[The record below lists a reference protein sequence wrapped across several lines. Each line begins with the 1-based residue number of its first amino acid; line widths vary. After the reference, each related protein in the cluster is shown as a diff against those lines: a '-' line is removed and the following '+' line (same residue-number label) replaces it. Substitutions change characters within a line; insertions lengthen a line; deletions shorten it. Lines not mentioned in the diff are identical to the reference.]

1 MNTIL
6 ANAEWGMTMK
16 RLYIV
21 LMIMI
26 LICGCSAHND
36 KTKNVSESTDTITE
50 ERGSDDVTI
59 TLLSDDVSEESVNKV
74 KDAWR
79 QLSVIAPIFD
89 IEIAIGPS
97 TRHEQRDGLVNFTEL
112 EIGSDDFYEIFVNK
126 CTGLPYWKVVGLSE
140 YAFEYTPV
148 NTENEVIEY
157 LEKREE
163 KTFPLFA
170 LFFSEKYSKERDIQ
184 MSRDCAYYLTK
195 YALDNYSYKDFAEKE
210 YRGEWLT
217 GFGAG
222 VDFRFDEIDE
232 IVESATAEKQ
242 GTAIYVVCGGNTWEI
257 HEVEWLKSAN
267 DVYSILYDAED
278 GIQKLC
284 KRIAIESDIY
294 DEESFRKNV
303 KVIPTDKSD
312 ISTAKDGVIVL
323 KDPLSFI
330 HEYVHITLG
339 YSKTEQWLNE
349 GLSEYYCADYED
361 EYVSRH
367 NQWDE
372 YYQSWLDEGVIDD
385 ELKAIYEQDGTLQY
399 EETIIENYQKLRA
412 KIGDG
417 QNNYSCL
424 SYALGITDLMYFGTE
439 MREEASR
446 RTVSDIYEGK
456 VAADKLGNRLTY
468 ESAMVVVADLV
479 AKYGVDS
486 IIASKGSF
494 EEDFGM
500 TSNEYIQNYIDNKA
514 YMHFLGE

>member
-1 MNTIL
+1 M
-6 ANAEWGMTMK
+6 
-16 RLYIV
+16 
-21 LMIMI
+21 
-26 LICGCSAHND
+26 
-36 KTKNVSESTDTITE
+36 
-50 ERGSDDVTI
+50 
-59 TLLSDDVSEESVNKV
+59 
-74 KDAWR
+74 
-79 QLSVIAPIFD
+79 
-89 IEIAIGPS
+89 
-97 TRHEQRDGLVNFTEL
+97 
-112 EIGSDDFYEIFVNK
+112 
-126 CTGLPYWKVVGLSE
+126 
-140 YAFEYTPV
+140 
-148 NTENEVIEY
+148 
-157 LEKREE
+157 
-163 KTFPLFA
+163 
-170 LFFSEKYSKERDIQ
+170 
-184 MSRDCAYYLTK
+184 
-195 YALDNYSYKDFAEKE
+195 
-210 YRGEWLT
+210 
-217 GFGAG
+217 
-222 VDFRFDEIDE
+222 
-232 IVESATAEKQ
+232 ESATAEKQ

-267 DVYSILYDAED
+267 DVYSLLYDAED

-323 KDPLSFI
+323 KHPLSFI

-399 EETIIENYQKLRA
+399 EETIINNYQKLRA
-412 KIGDG
+412 KVGDE
-417 QNNYSCL
+417 QNQYSCL
-424 SYALGITDLMYFGTE
+424 TYALGITDLMYFGTE

-446 RTVSDIYEGK
+446 RTVSDIYGGK
-456 VAADKLGNRLTY
+456 VATDKVGNRLTY

-514 YMHFLGE
+514 YMHFMGE